1 MKEHARQIGRVERL
15 LDTFRRAVHMSDPLI
30 SMFYIEERKDCMKKR
45 NEELKEE
52 MNKDVYKI

>member
-15 LDTFRRAVHMSDPLI
+15 LDTFRRAVHLSDPLI
-30 SMFYIEERKDCMKKR
+30 SMFYVEERKDCMKKR

-52 MNKDVYKI
+52 VNEDVYKI